1 MDWQGKTRLFY
12 GKYVY
17 LTFMIKKYLTPDQA
31 WQKIKHF
38 CAYQERSHQETKDR
52 LYGYGLST
60 KDVDV
65 LLSKLIEED
74 YLNET
79 RFATLFAGGH
89 FRTKKWGRVKIAYEL
104 KQKRVSAYN
113 IKAGLATIE
122 EEAYEQTLDTLAI
135 DKWEKCN
142 KEVGYARQA
151 KVMQY
156 LVSRGF
162 ESGRVQAA
170 IAKIKA
176 GLKENS

>member
-1 MDWQGKTRLFY
+1 MDLRSKTWHNY
-12 GKYVY
+12 GKSVY
-17 LTFMIKKYLTPDQA
+17 LLFMIKKYLTPDQA
-31 WQKIKHF
+31 WQKIKHY

-60 KDVDV
+60 KDVEV

-74 YLNET
+74 YLNEK

-89 FRTKKWGRVKIAYEL
+89 FRTKKWGRIKIAYEL

-122 EEAYEQTLDTLAI
+122 EAAYEQTIQNLVF

-151 KVMQY
+151 KVLQY

-162 ESGRVQAA
+162 ESGPVQAA

-176 GLKENS
+176 GLQ

>member
-1 MDWQGKTRLFY
+1 MDLRSKTWHNY
-12 GKYVY
+12 SKSVY
-17 LTFMIKKYLTPDQA
+17 LSFMIKKYLTPDQA

-60 KDVDV
+60 KDVEV

-122 EEAYEQTLDTLAI
+122 EEAYEQAINKLAL
-135 DKWEKCN
+135 DKWEKCS

-162 ESGRVQAA
+162 ESGPVQAA
-170 IAKIKA
+170 ITKIKA
-176 GLKENS
+176 GLQ

>member
-1 MDWQGKTRLFY
+1 
-12 GKYVY
+12 V
-17 LTFMIKKYLTPDQA
+17 
-31 WQKIKHF
+31 
-38 CAYQERSHQETKDR
+38 E
-52 LYGYGLST
+52 
-60 KDVDV
+60 V

-122 EEAYEQTLDTLAI
+122 EEAYEQTIFKLAL
-135 DKWEKCN
+135 DKWEKC
-142 KEVGYARQA
+142 KGEVGYAKQA

-162 ESGRVQAA
+162 ESGPVQAA
-170 IAKIKA
+170 ITKIKA
-176 GLKENS
+176 GLQ

>member
-1 MDWQGKTRLFY
+1 MDLRPKTWHNY
-12 GKYVY
+12 GKSVY
-17 LTFMIKKYLTPDQA
+17 LLLMIKKYLTPDQA

-60 KDVDV
+60 KDVEV

-122 EEAYEQTLDTLAI
+122 EEAYEQTIFKIAL
-135 DKWEKCN
+135 DKWEKC
-142 KEVGYARQA
+142 KGEVGYARQA
-151 KVMQY
+151 KVIQY

-162 ESGRVQAA
+162 ESGPVQAA
-170 IAKIKA
+170 ITKIKA
-176 GLKENS
+176 GLQ

>member
-1 MDWQGKTRLFY
+1 MDDR
-12 GKYVY
+12 
-17 LTFMIKKYLTPDQA
+17 KKIYDKKSA
-31 WQKIKHF
+31 KVKIEQY

-60 KDVDV
+60 KDVEV

-113 IKAGLATIE
+113 IKAGLATIDE
-122 EEAYEQTLDTLAI
+122 QSYEQTIHKLAL
-135 DKWEKCN
+135 DKWEKC
-142 KEVGYARQA
+142 KGEVGYTRQA

-156 LVSRGF
+156 LLSRGF
-162 ESGRVQAA
+162 ESGPVQAA

-176 GLKENS
+176 GPQ

>member
-1 MDWQGKTRLFY
+1 VDWRGKTRLFC

-17 LTFMIKKYLTPDQA
+17 LTFMIKKYLAPDQA

-89 FRTKKWGRVKIAYEL
+89 FRTKNWGRVKIAYEL

-122 EEAYEQTLDTLAI
+122 EEAYEQTIDTLAI

>member
-1 MDWQGKTRLFY
+1 MDLRSKTWHNY
-12 GKYVY
+12 GKSVY
-17 LTFMIKKYLTPDQA
+17 LSLMIKKHLTPDQA

-60 KDVDV
+60 KDVEI

-79 RFATLFAGGH
+79 RFAILFAGGH
-89 FRTKKWGRVKIAYEL
+89 FRTKKWGRIKIAYEL

-113 IKAGLATIE
+113 IKAGIASIE
-122 EEAYEQTLDTLAI
+122 EEAYEQTIHKLAL

-162 ESGRVQAA
+162 ESGQVQTAM
-170 IAKIKA
+170 AKIKA
-176 GLKENS
+176 GL

>member
-1 MDWQGKTRLFY
+1 MDLRSKTWHNY
-12 GKYVY
+12 GKSVY
-17 LTFMIKKYLTPDQA
+17 LSFMIKKYLTPDQA

-38 CAYQERSHQETKDR
+38 CAYQERGHQETKDR

-60 KDVDV
+60 KDVEV

-104 KQKRVSAYN
+104 KQKRVSTYN

-122 EEAYEQTLDTLAI
+122 EEAYRQTVYKLVA
-135 DKWEKCN
+135 DKWGKCEG
-142 KEVGYARQA
+142 EVGYARQA

-156 LVSRGF
+156 LASRGF
-162 ESGRVQAA
+162 ETNYIQAA
-170 IAKIKA
+170 IVKIKESK
-176 GLKENS
+176 LENS